1 MLAQQR
7 HKDLPALTAWAIGSS
22 AICAKFNL
30 DLTPKKHV
38 RRSQMRYRDEP
49 DVLLANIVEISDA
62 AFLSVIAYELSGV
75 SQSKHAQQRIFF
87 QACMTNHL

>member
-1 MLAQQR
+1 
-7 HKDLPALTAWAIGSS
+7 
-22 AICAKFNL
+22 
-30 DLTPKKHV
+30 
-38 RRSQMRYRDEP
+38 MRYRDEP